1 MSTFNFLQ
9 TKQVRDI
16 ANEFGSPCYVYDH
29 KTLEARAGEVLA
41 FPNAFG
47 LTARY
52 AVKACP
58 NASVL
63 RLFDSLGLQ
72 FDISSGYE
80 AARALHAGI
89 APEKLSVSSQELPHN
104 LKELIEAGVLFNA
117 TSLQQLRSYG
127 EIFPNTALGLRINP
141 GLGSGGTNRTNV
153 GGPGSSFGLWH
164 ECTDQ
169 AKAICEEFGLIIER
183 IHTHIGS
190 GSDPKVWQEVSG
202 LSLNMVKQFPAV
214 HTLNLGGGF
223 KVGRMP
229 EEVSTDL
236 QEVGQPVIEAFKN
249 FAEET
254 GRELQLEIE
263 PGTYLVANA
272 GALISRVQD
281 MVTTGPEGYNFMRLD
296 TGMTDILRPSLYGA
310 QHPIAVAPAIDRDD
324 SETEEYMIVGHCC
337 ESGDILTPA
346 PGDPEGLLPRILTK
360 AEIGDYVVIDGAG
373 AYCSSMPA
381 KNYNSFPEIPE
392 VLLES
397 DGSTRLVRK
406 RQTLEQVLQ
415 NEI

>member
-1 MSTFNFLQ
+1 MSTFNFLL
-9 TKQVRDI
+9 TEQVRDI
-16 ANEFGSPCYVYDH
+16 AAEFGSPCYVYDQ
-29 KTLEARAGEVLA
+29 KTLEARAQEVLA

-63 RLFDSLGLQ
+63 RLFDSIGLH

-80 AARALHAGI
+80 AARALHAGV
-89 APEKLSVSSQELPHN
+89 APEKLSVSSQEFPHN
-104 LKELIEAGVLFNA
+104 LKELIETGVLFNA
-117 TSLQQLRSYG
+117 TSLHQLRSYG
-127 EIFPNTALGLRINP
+127 ELCPNTALGLRINP

-153 GGPGSSFGLWH
+153 GGPSSSFGLWH
-164 ECTDQ
+164 EQTHE
-169 AKAICEEFGLIIER
+169 ALAICNEFGLTIER

-190 GSDPKVWQEVSG
+190 GSDPMVWQKVSG
-202 LSLNMVKQFPAV
+202 MSLDIVKQFPEV

-229 EEVSTDL
+229 DEVSTDL
-236 QEVGQPVIEAFKN
+236 QEVGQPVIEAFTA
-249 FAEET
+249 FAAET
-254 GRELQLEIE
+254 GRKLQLEIE

-272 GALISRVQD
+272 GALISRIQD
-281 MVTTGPEGYNFMRLD
+281 RVKTGSDGYHFLRLD

-310 QHPIAVAPAIDRDD
+310 QHPIAIATATDRDD
-324 SETEEYMIVGHCC
+324 SETEDYMIVGHCC

-346 PGDPEGLLPRILTK
+346 PGDPEGLLPRTLTK

-373 AYCSSMPA
+373 AYCAAMPA

-392 VLLES
+392 ILLQS
-397 DGSTRLVRK
+397 DGTTRVIRK